1 MALFP
6 FFMNIEGKEGLV
18 IGSGKHA
25 QEKMERL
32 EPYKPNLRNIP
43 EGEFKEEDLDSL
55 PAFVIAAGENAEEN
69 HWIARLCRDRRIPVN
84 VVDDQEYCDFV
95 FPSLITHGNLT
106 VGICTN
112 GASPASGVLLKR
124 KFEEQIPDNMEEI
137 LDFLQKVRPEISKTL
152 TDKQQRFKFYYKLS
166 EICMEQNRALTEEE
180 FRRQLLWHVQLA
192 KKNLQ
197 E

>member
-69 HWIARLCRDRRIPVN
+69 HWIARLCQSSQR
-84 VVDDQEYCDFV
+84 
-95 FPSLITHGNLT
+95 S
-106 VGICTN
+106 
-112 GASPASGVLLKR
+112 S
-124 KFEEQIPDNMEEI
+124 FET
-137 LDFLQKVRPEISKTL
+137 KV
-152 TDKQQRFKFYYKLS
+152 
-166 EICMEQNRALTEEE
+166 
-180 FRRQLLWHVQLA
+180 
-192 KKNLQ
+192 
-197 E
+197 